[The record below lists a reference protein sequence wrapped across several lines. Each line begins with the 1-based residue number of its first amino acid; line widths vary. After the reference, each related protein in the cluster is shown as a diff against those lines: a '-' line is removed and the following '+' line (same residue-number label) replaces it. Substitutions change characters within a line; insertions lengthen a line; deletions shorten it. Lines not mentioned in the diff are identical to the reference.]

1 MMENDSQPRVGSGWL
16 ALVVALCLLGLTA
29 VFSLNR
35 PTSTAT
41 NIVGTLNGQPF
52 TREAFENE
60 LRFADLRATL
70 ANQAPQPVNKV
81 ALLNRMVGDALIL
94 QVARNSGSNTP
105 SDAIDQEVASIISQ
119 FGLSEAEMRQQL
131 AAHGLTWQDFHG
143 SVGDYMTL
151 ISFLEE
157 KLLAD
162 VPPDQQQDFLQNWMG
177 TLLSSASI
185 DFDEAFI
192 TEISSP

>member
-1 MMENDSQPRVGSGWL
+1 MIENDAQPRVSNGWL
-16 ALVVALCLLGLTA
+16 VLIVAVCLLGLTA

-35 PTSTAT
+35 PTSAAAT
-41 NIVGTLNGQPF
+41 VVGTLNGEPF

-70 ANQAPQPVNKV
+70 ANVPPQPVNKI

-94 QVARNSGSNTP
+94 QAARSAGISTP
-105 SDAIDQEVASIISQ
+105 DSETDSELAAIISQ
-119 FGLSEAEMRQQL
+119 FGLSEADMRQQL
-131 AAHGLTWQDFHG
+131 TDHGLTWEDFHR
-143 SVGDYMTL
+143 SVSNYITILTFMENGV
-151 ISFLEE
+151 
-157 KLLAD
+157 LAT
-162 VPPDQQQDFLQNWMG
+162 VPPEQQQAFMQEWMG
-177 TLLSSASI
+177 NLLSNASI

>member
-1 MMENDSQPRVGSGWL
+1 MMENDAQPRVGSGWL

-35 PTSTAT
+35 STSAT
-41 NIVGTLNGQPF
+41 TVVGTLNGEPF

-60 LRFADLRATL
+60 LRFSDLRATL
-70 ANQAPQPVNKV
+70 ANQVPQPVNKV

-94 QVARNSGSNTP
+94 QVAHNAGVNTLD
-105 SDAIDQEVASIISQ
+105 SEVDSELTAIVSQ

-131 AAHGLTWQDFHG
+131 ADHGLTWDDFRR
-143 SVGDYMTL
+143 SVGNYMT
-151 ISFLEE
+151 IITFLEE
-157 KLLAD
+157 GLLAS
-162 VPPDQQQDFLQNWMG
+162 VPPEQQQVFMQNWMG
-177 TLLSSASI
+177 ELLSNASI

-192 TEISSP
+192 MEISTQ